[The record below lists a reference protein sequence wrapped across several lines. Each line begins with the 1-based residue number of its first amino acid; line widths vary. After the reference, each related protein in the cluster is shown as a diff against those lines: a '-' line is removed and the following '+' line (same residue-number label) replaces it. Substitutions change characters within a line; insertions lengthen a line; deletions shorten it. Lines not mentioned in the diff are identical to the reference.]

1 MTFAEPL
8 WIVVGTAAC
17 LAGAGILRLLK
28 NQRKAHLGRFVGKD
42 LLGSLTT
49 AVSTTRR
56 RLKDLLLLAAVFLL
70 FTALARPQWDYQW
83 VEVKRRGIDLLFAL
97 DTSRSMLAE
106 DIRPNRLERAR
117 LAILD
122 FTQQLDGD
130 RVGLVPFAGSAFLL
144 CPLTLDYEAFADTL
158 QAVNTEIIPV
168 GGTNIAAVIDQ
179 AVKILDDAANHK
191 ILIILSDGENLRG
204 EAIHAAEQAADE
216 GLTIHTLGIGS
227 REGELIPLPGGGG
240 FVQDPQ
246 GNFVTSRLDE
256 AMLARI
262 AAAGGGISLPLG
274 DSGEGLEA
282 IYREKLALIPKEELT
297 ERQKKVPMERF
308 VWPIALALFLLSG
321 EFLLG
326 ERRNKARPVGRGL
339 RQLRQLFRRKGIAAL
354 ALLALLATADRAIAG
369 ADEAY
374 RQGDYDT
381 AAQYY
386 QKKLRKSPDD
396 PVLLYNFGTT
406 AHRLGRYDQAID
418 SFSKALPQGDPLL
431 QSKAYANRGNSQFR
445 KGAALLPGNPAAAA
459 ELWEEALASLEAA
472 NALNPG
478 DEAAAANRE
487 LVQQRLET
495 LREQLKEASAERN
508 QQNRQNRNE
517 QQEQQDQND
526 RQGQQNQ
533 ENQHSSGHKGN
544 QPESGDR
551 PSATEQGK
559 RATAGDSQ
567 QEKDNQEDTPAAQPS
582 PQPPGTAPVPQSETT
597 ANTAAPDGE
606 GQGEPAPRAAAN
618 QAYHHDGEEDRL
630 LLGMSREE
638 AQQLLRALKNEEG
651 DLNWLP
657 AGGQTTGKNL
667 DRDW

>member
-17 LAGAGILRLLK
+17 LAGAAILRLLK
-28 NQRKAHLGRFVGKD
+28 NQRNANLGRFVGEE
-42 LLGSLTT
+42 LLGPLTT

-70 FTALARPQWDYQW
+70 FIALARPQWDYQW

-158 QAVNTEIIPV
+158 LAVNTEIIPV

-179 AVKILDDAANHK
+179 AVKILDDATNHK

-204 EAIHAAEQAADE
+204 EAIHAAEQAAGE

-262 AAAGGGISLPLG
+262 AVAGGGISLPLG

-297 ERQKKVPMERF
+297 ERQKKVPVERF
-308 VWPIALALFLLSG
+308 GWPIALALFLLIG
-321 EFLLG
+321 EFFLG

-354 ALLALLATADRAIAG
+354 ALLTLFATADRAMAG

-386 QKKLRKSPDD
+386 QNKLRKSPDD

-406 AHRLGRYDQAID
+406 AHRLGRYDEAID

-445 KGAALLPGNPAAAA
+445 KGAELLPGNPTAAA
-459 ELWEEALASLEAA
+459 ELWQEALTSFEAA
-472 NALNPG
+472 TALNPG
-478 DEAAAANRE
+478 DETAAANRE

-517 QQEQQDQND
+517 QQDQQDQNG
-526 RQGQQNQ
+526 RQNQQNQ
-533 ENQHSSGHKGN
+533 ENQHSSGHEGN

-551 PSATEQGK
+551 PSTTEQGR

-567 QEKDNQEDTPAAQPS
+567 QEKDNQEDTAVAQPS
-582 PQPPGTAPVPQSETT
+582 PQPPGTAPVSQSETT
-597 ANTAAPDGE
+597 ANTPAPDGE
-606 GQGEPAPRAAAN
+606 GQGESAPRAAAN

-630 LLGMSREE
+630 PLGMSREE
-638 AQQLLRALKNEEG
+638 AQQLLRALRNEEG

>member
-8 WIVVGTAAC
+8 WIVAGTAAC
-17 LAGAGILRLLK
+17 LAGGVILRRLK
-28 NQRKAHLGRFVGKD
+28 NQRMNNLGRFVGQE
-42 LLGSLTT
+42 LLGSLT
-49 AVSTTRR
+49 APVSTTRR

-122 FTQQLDGD
+122 FAQRLDGD
-130 RVGLVPFAGSAFLL
+130 RVGLIPFAGSAFLL

-179 AVKILDDAANHK
+179 AVKILDYAANHK
-191 ILIILSDGENLRG
+191 ILIILSDGENLTG
-204 EAIHAAEQAADE
+204 QAIDAAEQAAGQ
-216 GLTIHTLGIGS
+216 GLTIHTIGIGS

-240 FVQDPQ
+240 FVQDPD

-274 DSGEGLEA
+274 DSAEGLEA
-282 IYREKLALIPKEELT
+282 IYQQKLALIPKEELA
-297 ERQKKVPMERF
+297 ERQKKVPVERF
-308 VWPIALALFLLSG
+308 VWPIALALLLLSG

-326 ERRNKARPVGRGL
+326 ERRDSALPVGRGL
-339 RQLRQLFRRKGIAAL
+339 RQLRRLFRRKGLAAL
-354 ALLALLATADRAIAG
+354 ALLALFATAERAIAG

-374 RQGDYDT
+374 RQGNYDT

-396 PVLLYNFGTT
+396 PVLLYNYGTA

-418 SFSKALPQGDPLL
+418 AFTRALPEGDPLL

-445 KGAALLPGNPAAAA
+445 KGTALLPGSPAAAA
-459 ELWEEALASLEAA
+459 ELWQEALESLEAA
-472 NALNPG
+472 TALDSG

-487 LVQQRLET
+487 LVRQHLEI
-495 LREQLKEASAERN
+495 LREQLEQASAERN
-508 QQNRQNRNE
+508 QQN
-517 QQEQQDQND
+517 QQGE
-526 RQGQQNQ
+526 QGQQGQ
-533 ENQHSSGHKGN
+533 EDQHSTQQERN

-567 QEKDNQEDTPAAQPS
+567 QGKDNQDDTAAAQPS
-582 PQPPGTAPVPQSETT
+582 PPPPGPAPVPQNETT
-597 ANTAAPDGE
+597 SNTATPGGE
-606 GQGEPAPRAAAN
+606 EQGEPAPRAATN
-618 QAYHHDGEEDRL
+618 QAYRLDGEEDRVP
-630 LLGMSREE
+630 LGMSREE
-638 AQQLLRALKNEEG
+638 AQQLLRGLKNEEG

-667 DRDW
+667 DRNW

>member
-17 LAGAGILRLLK
+17 LAGAAILRLLK
-28 NQRKAHLGRFVGKD
+28 NQRKAHLGRFVGEER
-42 LLGSLTT
+42 LGPLTT

-56 RLKDLLLLAAVFLL
+56 RLKDLLLLAAIFLL

-204 EAIHAAEQAADE
+204 EAIHAAEQAAGE

-240 FVQDPQ
+240 FVQDPH

-308 VWPIALALFLLSG
+308 VWPIALALLLLSG

-354 ALLALLATADRAIAG
+354 ALLALFANADRAVAG

-406 AHRLGRYDQAID
+406 AHRLGRYDEAID
-418 SFSKALPQGDPLL
+418 SFTRALPQGDPLL

-445 KGAALLPGNPAAAA
+445 KGAALLFGTPTAAA
-459 ELWEEALASLEAA
+459 ELWQEALTSLEAA
-472 NALNPG
+472 TALNPG

-495 LREQLKEASAERN
+495 LREQLKEASAERK
-508 QQNRQNRNE
+508 QENRQNRNE
-517 QQEQQDQND
+517 QQDQNEQND
-526 RQGQQNQ
+526 RQGQQNR
-533 ENQHSSGHKGN
+533 ENQHSTHQEGN
-544 QPESGDR
+544 EPESGDR

-567 QEKDNQEDTPAAQPS
+567 QEQDNQEDTATAQPS

-597 ANTAAPDGE
+597 ANTPAPDGE
-606 GQGEPAPRAAAN
+606 EQGQPVPHAAAD

-630 LLGMSREE
+630 SVGMSREE